1 MLISTHSVFSSLKQ
15 HNIKIPSQRPTCPGW
30 GFNFRFFIVIYDEWP
45 SSPRWLLT
53 LWPCSTTQTHR
64 PRLPL
69 CTTIS
74 ETEIRRPNDLYL
86 FYMFLGDE
94 VFLPALNFPS
104 CLPFTWPCAA
114 WLHRLCSRDT
124 YRIRTHLR
132 ARQTHTLTHKS
143 QKNKQEKKK
152 QPKTIAA
159 ASAFM
164 ANSLFLRP
172 SASSVTHSLIPCSFP
187 SPRWSINWKL
197 KLLFKLFQ
205 PASTDLISSLIAL
218 PGKRSLPQWWH

>member
-1 MLISTHSVFSSLKQ
+1 MLLSSVSFHPLITAVTVSPCTCWYLHTQFSVHSSNTTLKY
-15 HNIKIPSQRPTCPGW
+15 HLNSQRVLVEASTS
-30 GFNFRFFIVIYDEWP
+30 GFSRLWFMMSDHHHHADLEMNLKLMWR
-45 SSPRWLLT
+45 LLT

-86 FYMFLGDE
+86 FYMFLGDQ

-143 QKNKQEKKK
+143 QKNKQEKTTNPK
-152 QPKTIAA
+152 Q
-159 ASAFM
+159 
-164 ANSLFLRP
+164 
-172 SASSVTHSLIPCSFP
+172 
-187 SPRWSINWKL
+187 
-197 KLLFKLFQ
+197 
-205 PASTDLISSLIAL
+205 
-218 PGKRSLPQWWH
+218 